1 LEKRIGRLLHDLAVD
16 ETSLLDRGDDAAIEK
31 EEFVRIGRD
40 QTGASLL
47 GNRSRGRQGDDEKG

>member
-1 LEKRIGRLLHDLAVD
+1 VD
-16 ETSLLDRGDDAAIEK
+16 ETGLLDRGDDAAIEK

-47 GNRSRGRQGDDEKG
+47 GNRSRGRQDDDEKG